1 MDDVISRK
9 QAVEA
14 MYALVDGCVCDDE
27 WRENPHIDA
36 IVDTLENLP
45 SAHLPDMNVGDTI
58 YRTEAIKVAS
68 GYCHPANIVDELRK
82 LPSAQSEIIR
92 CKDCKHWRQQT
103 NYAGAPL
110 SFGFCDS
117 DYMWRSLYGE
127 TYEVLHIDTD
137 DDFYCGYAER
147 RL

>member
-68 GYCHPANIVDELRK
+68 GYCHPANIADELRK
-82 LPSAQSEIIR
+82 LPPAQPKRGKWIPWKYHDGFR
-92 CKDCKHWRQQT
+92 CEYCNEPVDNKH
-103 NYAGAPL
+103 NFCPNCGA
-110 SFGFCDS
+110 D
-117 DYMWRSLYGE
+117 MRGE
-127 TYEVLHIDTD
+127 
-137 DDFYCGYAER
+137 
-147 RL
+147 